1 MTAETA
7 MSDQPIAPP
16 GQYLTFLI
24 CGDEYGVEILRVKEV
39 IEYESVTRVPGTAA
53 CIRGRMNLR
62 GSAVP
67 VVDFAAKMG
76 LPIPPVTS
84 RTCIVVL
91 EVQAAGENLMFGMV
105 ADSVSQL
112 VELCAEDIEPPPS
125 FGTRLAVDYLA
136 GMGKAGPKFIL
147 LLDID
152 RVLSPAELL
161 AASAATA
168 PEAALLAVHESAAS
182 AEAPADIS

>member
-1 MTAETA
+1 
-7 MSDQPIAPP
+7 MSVQPIAPP

-24 CGDEYGVEILRVKEV
+24 CGDEYGVGIGRVKEI
-39 IEYESVTRVPGTAA
+39 IEYESVGPVPGTAD
-53 CIRGRMNLR
+53 CIRGAMNLR

-76 LPIPPVTS
+76 LPVSPVTN

-105 ADSVSQL
+105 ADSVSQV
-112 VELCAEDIEPPPS
+112 VELRAEDLEPPPS
-125 FGTRLAVDYLA
+125 FGMRLAVDYLA

-161 AASAATA
+161 AASAAA
-168 PEAALLAVHESAAS
+168 AAEAALPAAPENAAS